1 MPTLRK
7 PQVRKLSAGAALAA
21 ALTPPPHAAAALLVY
36 EPFDYPAV
44 STPLL
49 DGTAATGLNLT
60 GTYVSDAVHPLF
72 QLRLSSPGLSY
83 GNLASAP
90 SATGAKLTQL
100 NGSTSNAATVSL
112 ADPVRILPGQAIF
125 FSALFTLDDSRNGNH
140 RAQVHL
146 VDGEDEIAFGEPVVG
161 GRAIRA
167 HAKTAATGG
176 LAASSGDRS
185 SFSNG
190 QTLFLIGRYNNSPV
204 ALGDRLELLGY
215 DTAASHPFPTAFDPA
230 DPNAILYQELR
241 DIDIDLT
248 RISAVRFEIRGADNN
263 YIDELRIGST
273 VADVAP
279 IPEPRTWLL
288 MLCGLAAVAG
298 AAGRSSSALR
308 YGTGCARRGAFSR

>member
-7 PQVRKLSAGAALAA
+7 PQLRKLSAGAALAA
-21 ALTPPPHAAAALLVY
+21 ALTPPPHAAAALLVH

-49 DGTAATGLNLT
+49 DGTVATGLNLT
-60 GTYVSDAVHPLF
+60 GTYVSDVVHPLF

-100 NGSTSNAATVSL
+100 NGSTSNGATVSL

-140 RAQVHL
+140 RAQVQL
-146 VDGEDEIAFGEPVVG
+146 LDGEDEIAFGEPVVG

-176 LAASSGDRS
+176 LA
-185 SFSNG
+185 
-190 QTLFLIGRYNNSPV
+190 
-204 ALGDRLELLGY
+204 
-215 DTAASHPFPTAFDPA
+215 DTVIHANP
-230 DPNAILYQELR
+230 
-241 DIDIDLT
+241 
-248 RISAVRFEIRGADNN
+248 
-263 YIDELRIGST
+263 
-273 VADVAP
+273 
-279 IPEPRTWLL
+279 
-288 MLCGLAAVAG
+288 AAVAAG
-298 AAGRSSSALR
+298 AATGITFHPTDALAFSGALRRLVELHADRPGWERVQRQAMRSDVGWSRSSAAYAALYER
-308 YGTGCARRGAFSR
+308 LTD